1 MKKHFL
7 THTTKNYEHVTINL
21 ARSIKKYSKNK
32 LVVYTIDY
40 EASDELKSLAICR
53 RIDLNIPL
61 ISEGDLF
68 FSVDNFY
75 VNRNSVNIYHILGSK
90 IECMIKAIEDGA
102 IEWVYIDGDSIANL
116 NVDDLFKYT
125 SQVDEVPLATKGPY
139 EYILLTHQDG
149 SVDGNPFWKGD
160 GTIDL
165 TATIEHP
172 MMSFFNMEPSNR
184 GVYSTTNILVGTDK
198 VLPFLE
204 LWRDVHKILPRITN
218 TYKKSPLHEETIF
231 NVLKWKKVDC

>member
-102 IEWVYIDGDSIANL
+102 NEWVYIDGDSIANL

-125 SQVDEVPLATKGPY
+125 
-139 EYILLTHQDG
+139 
-149 SVDGNPFWKGD
+149 
-160 GTIDL
+160 
-165 TATIEHP
+165 
-172 MMSFFNMEPSNR
+172 
-184 GVYSTTNILVGTDK
+184 
-198 VLPFLE
+198 
-204 LWRDVHKILPRITN
+204 
-218 TYKKSPLHEETIF
+218 
-231 NVLKWKKVDC
+231 LK